1 MYFGFVGYMQSQ
13 NSYYYIAYD
22 KLSFDKLHNELMR
35 VFKRK
40 KDIGKICAHL
50 KTDLMEERL
59 SGDRALYFPKYNFF
73 FMKPK
78 QYVPFSNSLFLQF
91 ISLFKLIQKETKFYN
106 EKSLVSCNQ
115 IFYNKSEILKNS
127 TLSILKFSIIAL
139 YTKKSSIL

>member
-1 MYFGFVGYMQSQ
+1 MYAGPVGYMQSE
-13 NSYYYIAYD
+13 NPYYYITYNKFTFEKIKDELKIFVLKKNLGEIYAYIEREAVE
-22 KLSFDKLHNELMR
+22 K
-35 VFKRK
+35 
-40 KDIGKICAHL
+40 
-50 KTDLMEERL
+50 RL
-59 SGDRALYFPKYNFF
+59 SCNQALYFPKYNFF
-73 FMKPK
+73 YIKPK

-106 EKSLVSCNQ
+106 DRSLVSCNQ